1 MSSTTGVRM
10 DFEAYRLTRSAKQ
23 SPSGEAERTTS
34 PPTSPRLI
42 PEAYGT
48 LDSRVCAKTL
58 DDWPESTRDRD
69 SGSQEMVHQRRYG
82 GGD

>member
-1 MSSTTGVRM
+1 MRPARIWRRLLPLSSTTGVRM

-42 PEAYGT
+42 PEAYG
-48 LDSRVCAKTL
+48 
-58 DDWPESTRDRD
+58 
-69 SGSQEMVHQRRYG
+69 H
-82 GGD
+82 